1 MPSSPV
7 TIDSIG
13 RRSAASR
20 IRLASRARNSARCA
34 EAEARARSAEAR
46 LAEESSAR
54 LNELLAVPDHAR
66 SQVKQQLRHTLADTL
81 QYDGGRSDDL
91 DLFMDLA
98 TSTDVQV
105 QLKSYLKSLKK
116 K

>member
-1 MPSSPV
+1 MNLGNR
-7 TIDSIG
+7 DS
-13 RRSAASR
+13 RRSGNGSV
-20 IRLASRARNSARCA
+20 SV
-34 EAEARARSAEAR
+34 
-46 LAEESSAR
+46 
-54 LNELLAVPDHAR
+54 NELLAVPDHAR
-66 SQVKQQLRHTLADTL
+66 AQVKHQLRHTFADTL